1 MPNENEFVQEV
12 INRGVI
18 PIDSWMPSTPE
29 EEIFQI
35 KGNAIQCDECAIAY
49 GNEPGSLMSYF
60 MMQSKRGYNSKTQMK
75 NGKIVVGFRNHCT
88 QYLNYFEKFYDTNHE
103 LVGIYGQIK
112 YFIDYM
118 GDTYTEQNF
127 INDLIRFI
135 ISYDEHANPTLHA
148 NIRRLVKDNY
158 MVHLSYSNTK
168 NPCLEYTDDHAEILM
183 EISFIQ
189 NCIIPLI
196 MHFVWINKYD
206 NIEIKNILLTCYDYI
221 MQEIKRVYNIDIIA
235 KLYETT
241 MTNVQKSVNS
251 NKILWDMQDIRGR
264 NPTSHSMNTIE
275 DLIIQVFPKYTFDK
289 NIVCFNYD
297 AIGREVKYKVVDA
310 PYEFQMASVSSSE
323 RDEDNNSEADKFEAH
338 IAKIDESMVI
348 QSNANCKYTMSNIKS
363 KYGPFD
369 EGEIVFYMHELSKD
383 NKPIKNSFQFNLVMY
398 PFFKEFKDI
407 QATRMISNMD
417 YVICMLAVKKMLLS
431 NGQSLLPFIIGGK
444 VERLVSR
451 KTVNKKI
458 MQRMMISENY
468 PKVVAKYNNRKIQ
481 EDSIFKLISQIL
493 SSKFTNIDYR
503 HPEYHGIPISTQFVP
518 EKLCEEVLQY
528 ILMI

>member
-1 MPNENEFVQEV
+1 MPNENEFVEEV
-12 INRGVI
+12 IKRGII
-18 PIDSWMPSTPE
+18 PIDDWMPQSEE
-29 EEIFQI
+29 EEIFKI
-35 KGNAIQCDECAIAY
+35 IGNAIQCNECAIAY
-49 GNEPGSLMSYF
+49 GNEPGSLMSFF
-60 MMQSKRGYNSKTQMK
+60 MMSAKRGYNSKTQIK
-75 NGKIVVGFRNHCT
+75 NGKVVVGFRNHCT

-118 GDTYTEQNF
+118 EDTYTEQNF

-148 NIRRLVKDNY
+148 NIRKLVKDNY

-168 NPCLEYTDDHAEILM
+168 NPCLEYTDEHAEILM

-196 MHFVWINKYD
+196 MHFVWSKRYD

-251 NKILWDMQDIRGR
+251 NKVLWDMQDIRGR

-275 DLIIQVFPKYTFDK
+275 DLIIQVFPKYTFNK

-348 QSNANCKYTMSNIKS
+348 QSNVNCRHTMETIKR

-369 EGEIVFYMHELSKD
+369 EGEIVFYMHELSKEG
-383 NKPIKNSFQFNLVMY
+383 KPIKNQFQFNLVMY

-407 QATRMISNMD
+407 QAARMISNRD
-417 YVICMLAVKKMLLS
+417 YVICMLAVKKMLFS
-431 NGQSLLPFIIGGK
+431 NGQSLLPYIIAGK

-451 KTVNKKI
+451 KNVNRKI
-458 MQRMMISENY
+458 TQRIGISESY
-468 PKVVAKYNNRKIQ
+468 PKVVAKYGNKKIQ
-481 EDSIFKLISQIL
+481 DEGIFALISKIL
-493 SSKFTNIDYR
+493 SSKFTYINYR
-503 HPEYHGIPISTQFVP
+503 NREEHGQVIPIQPLP

-528 ILMI
+528 VMMI

>member
-1 MPNENEFVQEV
+1 MTRENEFVQEV
-12 INRGVI
+12 INKGVV
-18 PIDSWMPSTPE
+18 PIDDWMPQNE
-29 EEIFQI
+29 EEEVFSIV
-35 KGNAIQCDECAIAY
+35 GNAIRCDECALLY
-49 GNEPGSLMSYF
+49 GNEPNSLMAFF
-60 MMQSKRGYNSKTQMK
+60 MMSAKRGYNSKTQMK

-88 QYLNYFEKFYDTNHE
+88 QYLNYFEKFYDTEHE

-112 YFIDYM
+112 YCIDYLL
-118 GDTYTEQNF
+118 DSYTEESF
-127 INDLIRFI
+127 INDLRRFI
-135 ISYDEHANPTLHA
+135 ISYDESANPKLHK
-148 NIRRLVKDNY
+148 NIKQLVKDNY
-158 MVHLSYSNTK
+158 MIHLSYSNTK

-196 MHFVWINKYD
+196 MHFVFVKNYD
-206 NIEIKNILLTCYDYI
+206 NVEIKRLLLTCYDYI
-221 MQEIKRVYNIDIIA
+221 MQEIKRVYNVDIIA

-275 DLIIQVFPKYTFDK
+275 DLIIQVFPKYTFNK

-310 PYEFQMASVSSSE
+310 PYEYQMASVSSSE

-348 QSNANCKYTMSNIKS
+348 QSNVNCRETMSAIKAE
-363 KYGPFD
+363 YGPFD

-383 NKPIKNSFQFNLVMY
+383 NKPVKNPFQFNLVMY

-407 QATRMISNMD
+407 QAARMISNMD
-417 YVICMLAVKKMLLS
+417 YVVCMLAIKKMLLS

-444 VERLVSR
+444 VDRLVSR
-451 KTVNKKI
+451 KTVNKKL

-481 EDSIFKLISQIL
+481 EDSVFKLISQIM
-493 SSKFTNIDYR
+493 SSKFSNIDYR
-503 HPEYHGIPISTQFVP
+503 NRQYNGVSISTYYCA

-528 ILMI
+528 ILLI